1 MHTSSPRRTPRRRRG
16 TVIAMPALV
25 AAGVATL
32 AACSA
37 SAATPGNASGGG
49 TYGNAAPT
57 PSKAAAMAS
66 SGAALAVRSTSLG
79 TILTNARGFTL
90 YAFEADKGTTSA
102 CSGACA
108 TAWPPVTASGT
119 APQVGAGV
127 TRSLVGQITRV
138 DGTRQL
144 TYAGHPLYAFV
155 GDTAAGSTNGQ
166 GKTAFG
172 ARWDV
177 LTATGHEV
185 TMPAH
190 PAATATQ
197 PAKHQAPAAP
207 KPSATTGGSKSNDI
221 PQNGGG
227 DGDGDNSGGPSDGD
241 GNV

>member
-1 MHTSSPRRTPRRRRG
+1 MHTSSLRRTPRRRRG
-16 TVIAMPALV
+16 ALIASPALFAAAVV
-25 AAGVATL
+25 AL
-32 AACSA
+32 AACSSSA
-37 SAATPGNASGGG
+37 SNPGNSSGGG
-49 TYGNAAPT
+49 LYGNAAP
-57 PSKAAAMAS
+57 SKGSAPAS
-66 SGAALAVRSTSLG
+66 SGTALALRSTSLG
-79 TILTNARGFTL
+79 TILTDARGFTL
-90 YAFEADKGTTSA
+90 YAFEADKGATSS

-108 TAWPPVTASGT
+108 MAWPPVAASGT
-119 APQVGAGV
+119 ASQVGTGI
-127 TRSLVGQITRV
+127 TSSLVGQITRT

-144 TYAGHPLYAFV
+144 TYAGHPVYGFV

-185 TMPAH
+185 TTLAH
-190 PAATATQ
+190 NPS
-197 PAKHQAPAAP
+197 AAP
-207 KPSATTGGSKSNDI
+207 KPSATTGGGVTNGI

>member
-1 MHTSSPRRTPRRRRG
+1 MRQQEEQIMHTSIARLTPYRPRPA
-16 TVIAMPALV
+16 VIVMPALV
-25 AAGVATL
+25 AAAVAGL
-32 AACSA
+32 AACGTSGA
-37 SAATPGNASGGG
+37 SPSSSSGGG
-49 TYGNAAPT
+49 IYGATAPT
-57 PSKAAAMAS
+57 PR
-66 SGAALAVRSTSLG
+66 SGTALAVRSTSLG
-79 TILTNARGFTL
+79 MILTDARGFTL

-108 TAWPPVTASGT
+108 TAWPPVTASGSG
-119 APQVGAGV
+119 PQVGNGIR
-127 TRSLVGQITRV
+127 RSLVGQITRA

-144 TYAGHPLYAFV
+144 TYAGHPLYGFV
-155 GDTAAGSTNGQ
+155 GDTTAGNTNGQ

-185 TMPAH
+185 TTPAH
-190 PAATATQ
+190 PAAKVTQ
-197 PAKHQAPAAP
+197 PATRKPAAP
-207 KPSATTGGSKSNDI
+207 NGI